1 MYPMI
6 QRFLRAPVTKL
17 ITPLCRG
24 LLKIGVSANGMTI
37 FGSLGVI
44 ASSLYFF
51 SNEKFFVGTFFV
63 TFFVLSDLLDGTMA
77 RISQTSGTKWGALL
91 DSTLDRLSDA
101 AILIGIFFGVNE
113 TLELESNLI
122 LSALLISGL
131 IPYIRARAESLGYEC
146 NVGYAERT
154 ERLIL
159 ILTATGLYG
168 LGFDNSF
175 LVAIPILI
183 ILGIHTVYLRMKVV
197 YQK

>member
-6 QRFLRAPVTKL
+6 QKILRAPVTKL
-17 ITPLCRG
+17 ITPLCKG
-24 LLKIGVSANGMTI
+24 LLKLGLTANGMTVI
-37 FGSLGVI
+37 GSIGVI

-51 SNEKFFVGTFFV
+51 SNQKFFIGTIFV

-101 AILIGIFFGVNE
+101 AILFGVYFGINE
-113 TLELESNLI
+113 NLDLEANLV
-122 LSALLISGL
+122 LAARLVSGL

-168 LGFDNSF
+168 LGFVNSF
-175 LVAIPILI
+175 LFAIPVLL
-183 ILGIHTVYLRMKVV
+183 ILGVHTIYQRMKIV

>member
-51 SNEKFFVGTFFV
+51 SNEMFFVGTLFV

-122 LSALLISGL
+122 LAALLISGL

-168 LGFDNSF
+168 LGFENSF

-183 ILGIHTVYLRMKVV
+183 ILGIHTIYLRMKVV